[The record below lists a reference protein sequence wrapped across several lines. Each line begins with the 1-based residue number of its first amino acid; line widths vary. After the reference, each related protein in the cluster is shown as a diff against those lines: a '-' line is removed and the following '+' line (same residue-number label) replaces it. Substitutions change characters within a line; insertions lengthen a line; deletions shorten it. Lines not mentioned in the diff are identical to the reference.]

1 MLLLLLACN
10 GKDDSSGADDSS
22 TPGGRRFAG
31 TIVDHTTGDPI
42 PDADIC
48 LFAENTCG
56 QTSADG
62 AFTLFSDRPNDEEF
76 ALLAAEPGWVAL
88 TVPYTVPEGDAPAGV
103 FEMWSV
109 DLAPDHAKS
118 ATLLVTTVDASGSP
132 RTGVTI
138 SVEGA
143 TDVTTGTSGEAL
155 FTELADDGSATITTS
170 ASCTGV
176 YAWEA
181 LEDGA
186 FRANLETGR
195 FFSTRLRC
203 E

>member
-1 MLLLLLACN
+1 MLLFFIACTD
-10 GKDDSSGADDSS
+10 KDDSSGGDDS

-31 TIVDHTTGDPI
+31 SIVDHASGEPI
-42 PDADIC
+42 PDADVC
-48 LFAENTCG
+48 LFPENTCG

-62 AFTLFSDRPNDEEF
+62 SFTLFSDRPNDEEF
-76 ALLAAEPGWVAL
+76 ALLVAEPGWVAL
-88 TVPYTVPEGDAPAGV
+88 TVPYTVPKGDAPEGV

-109 DLAPDHAKS
+109 DLVPDSAKS
-118 ATLLVTTVDASGSP
+118 ATLLVTTVDASGAP
-132 RTGVTI
+132 QAGIPI

-143 TDVTTGTSGEAL
+143 SDAKTDGSGEAL
-155 FTELADDGSATITTS
+155 FTGLADDGSATIT
-170 ASCTGV
+170 AGAACTGL
-176 YAWEA
+176 YAWAA

-186 FRANLETGR
+186 YRANLEIGK